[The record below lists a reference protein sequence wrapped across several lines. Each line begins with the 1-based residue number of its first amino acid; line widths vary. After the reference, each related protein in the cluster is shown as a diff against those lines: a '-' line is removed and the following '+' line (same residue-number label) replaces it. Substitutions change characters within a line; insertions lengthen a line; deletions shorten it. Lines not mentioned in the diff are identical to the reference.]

1 MFIVYI
7 TLCDVHA
14 ENCKLALE
22 KQIIPFGLR
31 IKKLPAIKAI
41 SEDFSNQLN
50 SVLYDS
56 EKRLVHLLLGET

>member
-1 MFIVYI
+1 MFIIYI

-31 IKKLPAIKAI
+31 IKKLPAIKPM
-41 SEDFSNQLN
+41 SDNFSDQWN
-50 SVLYDS
+50 SLLYDS
-56 EKRLVHLLLGET
+56 EKRLSQLLLRET